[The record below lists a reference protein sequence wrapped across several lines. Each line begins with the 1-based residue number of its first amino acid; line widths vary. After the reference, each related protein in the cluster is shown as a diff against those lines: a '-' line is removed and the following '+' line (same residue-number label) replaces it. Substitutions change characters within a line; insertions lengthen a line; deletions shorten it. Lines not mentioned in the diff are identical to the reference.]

1 MFYIARLLRT
11 FVVICFLS
19 LISPLI
25 SSPTLASDFYGPLDE
40 PCHPQTVITCAL
52 PYPSDIYAYAEE
64 NSETGFRLSFP
75 LGIVREE
82 LLKDVPPSLT
92 PQTVFNGS
100 NGFSAATSVLFE
112 LDQEPDL
119 NTIPE
124 SGGETVIAYNI
135 DTGER
140 VPLRVQINEY
150 ARSKQVAAP
159 SQIMEIYPRSRW
171 DFGNRYVVALTDSLK
186 TVQGELYQPSSGFI
200 QSAAAD
206 GSRLSDYYESTFEFL
221 ESLGYSRDSLSAMT
235 FFTVRSEN
243 EVTGP
248 IKELTGYVYEEE
260 HPIRNL
266 DIRYPWF
273 GWIGARITGDVY
285 VHDFRNE
292 DGGMDFDP
300 TKAQGHWIRFRLTLP
315 RIAKRQQVPIA
326 IYGHGLT
333 ALKETDLL
341 VSLTNASLGI
351 ATVSIDHPNHG
362 TRITED
368 GGYVMSRLHTEY
380 VPMQVGMMTQ
390 SSVDFMS
397 LLKAVKT
404 SMSTIDVL
412 PKRMWSL
419 FGASPSSH
427 GDGIA
432 EIDTSRIFYQ
442 GTSLGGVLG
451 ATFVSLAPDLKGA
464 FLHVTGVG
472 ITNILSNSQLWDSA
486 FSNLEPAA
494 ANGAEAMILKSAM
507 QHEID
512 YGDAINFV
520 HYFREP
526 PVTSSAKP
534 VAIAAGLDD
543 HVVPNLSTI
552 AMAEIAQLPLV
563 GKELFAIP
571 GVAKQDDFSDG
582 YGVMQVNPL
591 FNIKGGLRGLMA
603 HVSFIRPEVN
613 AAMKRWIKQV
623 VLEE

>member
-1 MFYIARLLRT
+1 MFYIARLTRT
-11 FVVICFLS
+11 FIVICLLS
-19 LISPLI
+19 LV
-25 SSPTLASDFYGPLDE
+25 SSLTLASDFYGPLDE
-40 PCHPQTVITCAL
+40 PCHPQKVITCSL
-52 PYPSDIYAYAEE
+52 PYPSDIYAYEE
-64 NSETGFRLSFP
+64 GDSETGLRLDFP
-75 LGIVREE
+75 IGIVREE
-82 LLKDVPPSLT
+82 LLEDVPPSLT

-112 LDQEPDL
+112 LDQAPDL
-119 NTIPE
+119 STIPE
-124 SGGETVIAYNI
+124 SGGDTVVAYNL

-140 VPLRVQINEY
+140 VPLRVQLNEY
-150 ARSKQVAAP
+150 ARSKRVAAP

-171 DFGNRYVVALTDSLK
+171 DFGNRYVVALTHSLK
-186 TVQGELYQPSSGFI
+186 TAEGERYQPSSGYLE
-200 QSAAAD
+200 SAAAD
-206 GSRLSDYYESTFEFL
+206 GSRLSNYYESAFEFL
-221 ESLGYSRDSLSAMT
+221 ALKGHSRDNLSAMT

-248 IKELTGYVYEEE
+248 LKELTGYVYEEE

-285 VHDFRNE
+285 VHDFRND
-292 DGGMDFDP
+292 DGGMEFDV

-315 RIAKRQQVPIA
+315 RAAKRQQVPIA

-362 TRITED
+362 TRIAED

-404 SMSTIDVL
+404 SISTIDVL

-419 FGASPSSH
+419 FGASASSH
-427 GDGIA
+427 GDGIP

-451 ATFVSLAPDLKGA
+451 STFVSLAPDLKGA

-486 FSNLEPAA
+486 FSKLEPAA
-494 ANGAEAMILKSAM
+494 ATGAEAMILKSAM

-526 PVTSSAKP
+526 PITSTAKP
-534 VAIAAGLDD
+534 VAISAGLDD
-543 HVVPNLSTI
+543 QVVPNLSTI

-563 GKELFAIP
+563 GTERFAIP
-571 GVAKQDDFSDG
+571 GVEKQDDFIDG

-591 FNIKGGLRGLMA
+591 FNIKGSLRGLMA
-603 HVSFIRPEVN
+603 HTSFLRPEVN